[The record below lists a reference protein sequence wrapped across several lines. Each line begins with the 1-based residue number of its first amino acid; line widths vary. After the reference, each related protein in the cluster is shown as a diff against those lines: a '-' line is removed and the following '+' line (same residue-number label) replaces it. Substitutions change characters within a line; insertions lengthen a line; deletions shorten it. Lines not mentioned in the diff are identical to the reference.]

1 MGLRRLLV
9 TILLASTLIGSLA
22 PIEGASAQ
30 TPLPPAVRSLFD
42 SMTPEQRVG
51 QLFLITFTG
60 TDVGEGSPIHDLIA
74 NRRVGGVV
82 LAAGNDN
89 FTAAPTTIPD
99 AYHLIDDLQRLAWE
113 SSAYPAP
120 EQISGEPSKK
130 VYVPLFIG
138 ISQEGNGYPT
148 DQLLS
153 GLTPLPSEMA
163 IGATWK
169 PDLANGVGIILGREL
184 SALGINLYLGPSL
197 DVLDSPNPSASGD
210 LGTRV
215 FGGDPYWVSQMGQAY
230 ISGLHSGSQGRMAVI
245 AKHFPGR
252 GDTDRQPEQEA
263 ATVRKSLEQMQQI
276 DLAPFMAAT
285 GNAPTPLSAVNGLL
299 VSHIRYQGFQGNIR
313 ATTRPISLDT
323 QALAAILSLPQF
335 ATWRDNGGL
344 IISDDLG
351 SRAVRDF
358 YSPAG
363 GDFPAR
369 LASRDALL
377 AGNDLLYLGSIRSGD
392 SPDNYATVVS
402 ILDFFT
408 QKYSEDPAFAQEVDA
423 SVARI
428 LSLKYQLYHGNLNY
442 ASVHIPQQRLN
453 EIGAGQQ
460 ATFDVARYSATLI
473 SPSAQDLV
481 NVFASPPQSR
491 DWIVFITDTLQARQ
505 CSTCPEASGL
515 AVDSLEQV
523 VLRLY
528 GPESGRQTSDS
539 RLSSYSLD
547 ELRSL
552 LDGGNPPHV
561 ESDISRASWVV
572 ISVADTTRNQPQ
584 LISRLLSERQDLLA
598 DKHVILFSFGAPYYF
613 DATDISKLTAY
624 YCLYSRQPFFVEVA
638 ARLLFKEQTPLG
650 ESPVSVPGVEYD
662 LITVTSPDPTK
673 LIPLVLDLP
682 PAAATTT
689 TPEATPAPLFKIGDT
704 ISIKT
709 GIIYDHNGNPVPDG
723 TVVHFS
729 MVLTGEGGGILQQFD
744 AVTTQ
749 GVARASFGLDKPGQL
764 EIHAASEPA
773 RLSDVLQLDVSSGQ
787 GAAVTVVV
795 PVLTPQSS
803 LPTAQAP
810 RGDEDGFISP
820 EGAPRFNAW
829 LLGLLVLLGFTSLA
843 YWAGTRLESPRWGLR
858 WGLCA
863 ALGGLGAYN
872 YLALGLP
879 GAARWTTSNGM
890 SGVLTAMIVGSLIGW
905 AAAWYWLEKSS
916 RS

>member
-1 MGLRRLLV
+1 MLAM
-9 TILLASTLIGSLA
+9 ILLASILGATMPPSM
-22 PIEGASAQ
+22 GASAQ
-30 TPLPPAVRSLFD
+30 TPQPPPAVRSLLE
-42 SMTPEQRVG
+42 SMSPQERVG
-51 QLFLITFTG
+51 QLFLITFSG
-60 TDVGEGSPIHDLIA
+60 TDLGSTSPIYDLIV
-74 NRRVGGVV
+74 NRRIGGVV
-82 LAAGNDN
+82 LSAANDN
-89 FTAAPTTIPD
+89 FSPAPATVPD

-113 SSAYPAP
+113 SSSYPAP
-120 EQISGEPSKK
+120 DQISGDPSKK
-130 VYVPLFIG
+130 AYVPLFIG

-169 PDLANGVGIILGREL
+169 PDLANGVGIVLGREL

-215 FGGDPYWVSQMGQAY
+215 FGGDPYWVSEMGQAY

-252 GDTDRQPEQEA
+252 GDTDRLPEQEA
-263 ATVRKSLEQMQQI
+263 ATVRKSLEQMEQI

-335 ATWRDNGGL
+335 AAWRQNGGL

-369 LASRDALL
+369 LASRDAIL
-377 AGNDLLYLGSIRSGD
+377 AGNDLLYLGNIHSDD
-392 SPDNYATVVS
+392 SSDNYATLIS

-408 QKYSEDPAFAQEVDA
+408 QKYGEDPAFAQEVDA

-505 CSTCPEASGL
+505 CTTCPEASGL

-547 ELRSL
+547 DLRGL

-572 ISVADTTRNQPQ
+572 ISVADTARGQPQ
-584 LISRLLSERQDLLA
+584 LISRLLSEREDLLA

-638 ARLLFKEQTPLG
+638 ARLLFKEQAPLG
-650 ESPVSVPGVEYD
+650 ESPVSVPGAEYD
-662 LITVTSPDPTK
+662 LITVTSPDPAK

-682 PAAATTT
+682 PAGASAA
-689 TPEATPAPLFKIGDT
+689 TPEAPPLFKIGDT
-704 ISIKT
+704 IAIKT

-729 MVLTGEGGGILQQFD
+729 MVLTGEGGGIVQQFD

-764 EIHAASEPA
+764 EIHATSEPA

-795 PVLTPQSS
+795 PLLTPPNS
-803 LPTAQAP
+803 LPTAAAP
-810 RGDEDGFISP
+810 SGEEDEFISS
-820 EGAPRFNAW
+820 EGAPRISAW
-829 LLGLLVLLGFTSLA
+829 FLGLLVLLGLAALA
-843 YWAGTRLESPRWGLR
+843 YWAGTRLESARWGLR

-863 ALGGLGAYN
+863 ALGGLGAYT

-879 GAARWTTSNGM
+879 GAARWLTSNGM
-890 SGVLTAMIVGSLIGW
+890 PGVLTFMILGSLIGW
-905 AAAWYWLEKSS
+905 GTGWYWLKRSS
-916 RS
+916 AL